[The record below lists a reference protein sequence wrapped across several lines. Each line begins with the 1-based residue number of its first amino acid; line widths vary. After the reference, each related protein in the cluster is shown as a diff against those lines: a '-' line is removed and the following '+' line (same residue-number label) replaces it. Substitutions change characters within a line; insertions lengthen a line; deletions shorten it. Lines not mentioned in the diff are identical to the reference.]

1 MNDRQTQTDRKTDRV
16 TERHIDSYR
25 MTDGTDLVIDET
37 DLADPIDQLRN
48 WGTEM
53 EFILNLRIY
62 GCTECSWC
70 LSRYPVAAP

>member
-48 WGTEM
+48 
-53 EFILNLRIY
+53 
-62 GCTECSWC
+62 
-70 LSRYPVAAP
+70 